1 MFEKVKK
8 LDFKKNESTKEIVSG
23 LATLYMEFFKMS
35 REDAERLVEKKMN
48 HFKDDFLQ
56 KVESAEQ
63 YNFNK
68 KHKSHEEVNTEDYL
82 TGKTVIK
89 G

>member
-1 MFEKVKK
+1 MFEEVKK

-23 LATLYMEFFKMS
+23 LATLYIELFKMS
-35 REDAERLVEKKMN
+35 REDAESLVEKKMN
-48 HFKDDFLQ
+48 YFKDDFLQ
-56 KVESAEQ
+56 KVESAKQ
-63 YNFNK
+63 YDFNK
-68 KHKSHEEVNTEDYL
+68 NHKSYEEVNTEDYL

>member
-23 LATLYMEFFKMS
+23 LATLYMELFKMS
-35 REDAERLVEKKMN
+35 KEDAESLVEKKMN
-48 HFKDDFLQ
+48 YFKDDFIE
-56 KVESAEQ
+56 KVESAKQ
-63 YNFNK
+63 YDFNK
-68 KHKSHEEVNTEDYL
+68 NHKSHEEVNTEDYL